1 MGNMAIKIII
11 ISICIILSY
20 SKKPG
25 IWLNTLNTFF
35 HESFHAIVAL
45 ILGNKVKEIDFDA
58 STEGSCTSMSKSKL
72 RTVLCSLAGYI
83 GCALISLLFIL
94 CIETQYVNLVFTV
107 ITIFS
112 FIILLLYIRKTYAMV
127 WTICFACI
135 NLFFILIPTPLY
147 IQNYLLFTY
156 ATIILIENTKACF
169 AILYLSFFKAKKS
182 GDCSILAK
190 VTKVPAFVW
199 AIIFNVVN
207 WWVIYRF
214 FVLCFLPK

>member
-112 FIILLLYIRKTYAMV
+112 F
-127 WTICFACI
+127 
-135 NLFFILIPTPLY
+135 
-147 IQNYLLFTY
+147 
-156 ATIILIENTKACF
+156 KA
-169 AILYLSFFKAKKS
+169 
-182 GDCSILAK
+182 
-190 VTKVPAFVW
+190 
-199 AIIFNVVN
+199 
-207 WWVIYRF
+207 
-214 FVLCFLPK
+214 